1 MAYSISFS
9 NSSIFNDGGKMIGT
23 GFICGLII
31 GTITSIITVLG
42 TIAIFVKEFTN
53 EAFKAA
59 EELKDEK

>member
-9 NSSIFNDGGKMIGT
+9 NSDISNNGGKIMGT
-23 GFICGLII
+23 GFICGLIL
-31 GTITSIITVLG
+31 GTITSIIVMLG